1 MLEET
6 MGEYLD
12 AITELLARI
21 EREEAGPMAR
31 AADLVADVICRDG
44 LLHVFGCGHSHLAA
58 LDTFYRAGGL
68 ACVSPVLDEDL
79 MLHDGAAKSS
89 RMEKMSGIA
98 AEVYRR
104 HDVKAGDLFVVISAS
119 GKNAAPVEMLRAA
132 KSSRME
138 KMPGIAAE
146 VYRRHDVKAGDLF
159 VVISASGKNAAP
171 VEMLRAA
178 KADGVKT
185 VAISS
190 SSYRAHGAVLL
201 DEADI
206 PIDCKVPHGDAVI
219 DVGGAKM
226 GGLSTYA
233 SLFIL
238 NSILI
243 EGARKAEAR
252 GVKPPIYVSG
262 NVEGGA
268 ARNVALEE
276 RYLGRVK
283 HL

>member
-1 MLEET
+1 MS
-6 MGEYLD
+6 EYLD
-12 AITELLARI
+12 RITGLLAQI
-21 EREEAGPMAR
+21 EMDEADVMAR
-31 AADLVADVICRDG
+31 ASEAVSDVICRDG
-44 LLHVFGCGHSHLAA
+44 IVHVFGCGHSHLPA

-98 AEVYRR
+98 AEVFRR
-104 HDVKAGDLFVVISAS
+104 HDVKPD
-119 GKNAAPVEMLRAA
+119 
-132 KSSRME
+132 
-138 KMPGIAAE
+138 
-146 VYRRHDVKAGDLF
+146 DVM

-178 KADGVKT
+178 KAAGVST

-190 SSYRAHGAVLL
+190 SAYRAHGAVLL

-219 DVGGAKM
+219 DVGDMKM

-238 NSILI
+238 NSVLI
-243 EGARKAEAR
+243 EGAKKALAR
-252 GVKPPIYVSG
+252 GVEPPIYTSG
-262 NVEGGA
+262 NVEGGTA
-268 ARNVALEE
+268 KNVALEE
-276 RYLGRVK
+276 RYFGRVK
-283 HL
+283 RL

>member
-1 MLEET
+1 MS
-6 MGEYLD
+6 EYLD
-12 AITELLARI
+12 KITRLLAQI
-21 EREEAGPMAR
+21 EVDETDVMAR
-31 AADLVADVICRDG
+31 ASDAVADVICRDG
-44 LLHVFGCGHSHLAA
+44 VVHVFGCGHSHLPA
-58 LDTFYRAGGL
+58 LETFYRAGGL

-98 AEVYRR
+98 AEVFRR
-104 HDVKAGDLFVVISAS
+104 HDIKPD
-119 GKNAAPVEMLRAA
+119 
-132 KSSRME
+132 
-138 KMPGIAAE
+138 
-146 VYRRHDVKAGDLF
+146 DVM

-178 KADGVKT
+178 KAAGVLT

-190 SSYRAHGAVLL
+190 SAYRAHGAVLL

-219 DVGGAKM
+219 DVGDMKM

-238 NSILI
+238 NSVLI
-243 EGARKAEAR
+243 EGAKKALAR
-252 GVKPPIYVSG
+252 GVVPPIYTSG
-262 NVEGGA
+262 NVEGGTA
-268 ARNVALEE
+268 KNVALEE
-276 RYLGRVK
+276 RYFGRIK
-283 HL
+283 RL

>member
-1 MLEET
+1 MS
-6 MGEYLD
+6 EYLD
-12 AITELLARI
+12 KITRLLAQI
-21 EREEAGPMAR
+21 EADEIDVMAR
-31 AADLVADVICRDG
+31 ASDAVADVICRDG
-44 LLHVFGCGHSHLAA
+44 VVHVFGCGHSHLPA

-98 AEVYRR
+98 AEVFRR
-104 HDVKAGDLFVVISAS
+104 HDIKPD
-119 GKNAAPVEMLRAA
+119 
-132 KSSRME
+132 
-138 KMPGIAAE
+138 
-146 VYRRHDVKAGDLF
+146 DVM

-178 KADGVKT
+178 KAAGVAT

-190 SSYRAHGAVLL
+190 SAYRAHGAVLL

-219 DVGGAKM
+219 DVGDMKM

-238 NSILI
+238 NSVLI
-243 EGARKAEAR
+243 EGAKKALAR
-252 GVKPPIYVSG
+252 GVEPPIYTSG
-262 NVEGGA
+262 NVEGGTA
-268 ARNVALEE
+268 KNVALEE
-276 RYLGRVK
+276 RYFSRIKRL
-283 HL
+283 

>member
-1 MLEET
+1 MSK
-6 MGEYLD
+6 YLD
-12 AITELLARI
+12 EITGLLAQI
-21 EREEAGPMAR
+21 EADESGMMSR
-31 AADLVADVICRDG
+31 ASYAVADVICRDG
-44 LLHVFGCGHSHLAA
+44 IVHVFGCGHSHLPA

-98 AEVYRR
+98 AEVFRR
-104 HDVKAGDLFVVISAS
+104 HDIKPD
-119 GKNAAPVEMLRAA
+119 
-132 KSSRME
+132 
-138 KMPGIAAE
+138 
-146 VYRRHDVKAGDLF
+146 DVM

-178 KADGVKT
+178 KAAGVPT

-190 SSYRAHGAVLL
+190 SAYRAHGAVLL

-206 PIDCKVPHGDAVI
+206 PIDCKVPYGDAVI
-219 DVGGAKM
+219 DVGEMKM

-238 NSILI
+238 NSVLI
-243 EGARKAEAR
+243 EGAKKALAR
-252 GVKPPIYVSG
+252 GVEPPIYTSG
-262 NVEGGA
+262 NVEGGTA
-268 ARNVALEE
+268 KNIVLEE
-276 RYLGRVK
+276 RYFGRVK
-283 HL
+283 RL

>member
-1 MLEET
+1 MSQ
-6 MGEYLD
+6 YLD
-12 AITELLARI
+12 CITGILSRI
-21 EREEAGPMAR
+21 ERED
-31 AADLVADVICRDG
+31 AAALDCASDAVADVICRDG
-44 LLHVFGCGHSHLAA
+44 LVHVFGCGHSHLAA

-104 HDVKAGDLFVVISAS
+104 HAVKAGDLFVVISAS
-119 GKNAAPVEMLRAA
+119 GK
-132 KSSRME
+132 S
-138 KMPGIAAE
+138 
-146 VYRRHDVKAGDLF
+146 
-159 VVISASGKNAAP
+159 AAP

-206 PIDCKVPHGDAVI
+206 SIDCKVPHGDAVI
-219 DVGGAKM
+219 EVGAAKM

-243 EGARKAEAR
+243 EGAKKALAR
-252 GVKPPIYVSG
+252 GVTPPIYVSG
-262 NVEGGA
+262 NVEGGT

-276 RYLGRVK
+276 RYFGRVK
-283 HL
+283 RL

>member
-1 MLEET
+1 
-6 MGEYLD
+6 
-12 AITELLARI
+12 
-21 EREEAGPMAR
+21 
-31 AADLVADVICRDG
+31 
-44 LLHVFGCGHSHLAA
+44 
-58 LDTFYRAGGL
+58 
-68 ACVSPVLDEDL
+68 

-104 HDVKAGDLFVVISAS
+104 HAVK
-119 GKNAAPVEMLRAA
+119 E
-132 KSSRME
+132 E
-138 KMPGIAAE
+138 
-146 VYRRHDVKAGDLF
+146 DLF

-190 SSYRAHGAVLL
+190 SLYRAHGAVLL

-219 DVGGAKM
+219 EVGSAKM

-243 EGARKAEAR
+243 EGAKKAEAR
-252 GVKPPIYVSG
+252 GVTPPIYTSG
-262 NVEGGA
+262 NVEGGT
-268 ARNVALEE
+268 ARNVALEQ
-276 RYLGRVK
+276 RYFGRVK
-283 HL
+283 RL